1 MMEIE
6 RVVTGTLDENCYI
19 LKKDDKCLLIDPGS
33 DSDKIKKVMGDSKLL
48 AILVTHSHFD
58 HVGALRDFLKHNRKL
73 MVYKNSNLKDLEEK
87 EIGPFKFKC
96 YYTKGHSSDS
106 ISFYFDE
113 DNTLF
118 VGDFIFKNTIGRTDL
133 PTGNE
138 TDMKNS
144 LARLAEFND
153 DTKIYSGHG
162 ELTTLGEER
171 KNNPYL

>member
-1 MMEIE
+1 MKNGLWTKIVIVIITLEIL
-6 RVVTGTLDENCYI
+6 VGAIYYGY
-19 LKKDDKCLLIDPGS
+19 KKINIDDKGDLSIK
-33 DSDKIKKVMGDSKLL
+33 DKTVTTLYKK
-48 AILVTHSHFD
+48 
-58 HVGALRDFLKHNRKL
+58 
-73 MVYKNSNLKDLEEK
+73 SNLSDLEEK

-96 YYTKGHSSDS
+96 YYTPGHSNDS
-106 ISFYFDE
+106 VSFYFDE
-113 DNTLF
+113 VNTLF

-144 LARLAEFND
+144 LARLEEFSN

-162 ELTTLGEER
+162 DLTTLEEER